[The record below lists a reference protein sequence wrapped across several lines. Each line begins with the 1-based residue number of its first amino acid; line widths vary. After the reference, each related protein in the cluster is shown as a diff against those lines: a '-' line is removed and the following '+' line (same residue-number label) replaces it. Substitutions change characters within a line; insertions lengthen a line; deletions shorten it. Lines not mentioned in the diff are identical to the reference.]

1 MTRITFNPHVVIGK
15 ENYPTAA
22 YTGRKRQLK
31 KQSRMRRSE
40 VRSIG
45 RNGDGGG
52 RVFMEKV
59 YRSSK

>member
-45 RNGDGGG
+45 RGGG
-52 RVFMEKV
+52 LYGKDF
-59 YRSSK
+59 